1 MIFRPCGG
9 QASEERWR
17 PGSGPAALTCF
28 PGHPLPPCVEAAKPV
43 PLPPSR
49 LRQAGL
55 CSRSSLPPP
64 PAGSLHSH
72 FLSLA
77 LEPWRPGPAAPGPR
91 GHVGPAERLGKSWPT
106 LLRTSGLPTFLPGL
120 HPIWST
126 DPKGRH
132 APAWGLL
139 SLRPGLGATPAGTL
153 QAPGGISTP
162 AGEGGLWGGMGQVG
176 KRAQAGFYLAL
187 LPSRA
192 DSASFFSVSA
202 SPGRCPHIAWKT
214 KLAGTRTRN
223 TTSPSITSAALAV
236 PQVRRVAPGSLGGR
250 GGSE

>member
-1 MIFRPCGG
+1 MQIWHPTVHCSASTSMSGHPGQLCLRFLEVSLNDGQPLTLQPPFRQQAVLIRSPSEG

-55 CSRSSLPPP
+55 CSQSSLPPP
-64 PAGSLHSH
+64 PASSLHSH
-72 FLSLA
+72 FLSPA

-91 GHVGPAERLGKSWPT
+91 GHVGPATRLGKSWPT
-106 LLRTSGLPTFLPGL
+106 LLRTSGLPTFLLGL
-120 HPIWST
+120 HPVWSA

-139 SLRPGLGATPAGTL
+139 SLRPGLGTTPAGIL
-153 QAPGGISTP
+153 RAPGGLSAP
-162 AGEGGLWGGMGQVG
+162 AGEGGTRWDGP
-176 KRAQAGFYLAL
+176 GFSLAL

-192 DSASFFSVSA
+192 DPASFFSVSA
-202 SPGRCPHIAWKT
+202 SPGRCPHIA
-214 KLAGTRTRN
+214 
-223 TTSPSITSAALAV
+223 
-236 PQVRRVAPGSLGGR
+236 
-250 GGSE
+250 